1 LRLLRVLGR
10 ALLAAGRIRDH
21 RFWRLLY
28 WVLSSRIAVAVGVAA
43 LGAIERARGAPA
55 AEFVVARFDALFV
68 RSGWPAHQPG
78 WVNLDASRF
87 LWRVRLRRR
96 GRRPRARKRPAA
108 TAAGPLRLGCV
119 GRFSGL
125 LAFGPKLFAE
135 TPAEIELHI
144 FDCEYAGR
152 AARYLEGLAAYTP
165 LPGDAA
171 PSQLADAVN
180 DAALDA
186 LLLVLRGGEAYELA
200 NLVTVPCLMFVCT
213 GSDLL
218 HHPSADVQLYAQ
230 READYLLRGRR
241 LFCATSRAPFG
252 EEELYP
258 AFFPYDARGLDAS
271 SRRGWEAREPL
282 AVVHGSLYKVASP
295 AYLDCLARLL
305 QADAALELVL
315 MGKDDGRSLAEIR
328 ARMRAAGVE
337 SRVHYEGVFSP
348 VRAADGTLDDPGWQ
362 KLVGLLG
369 RARLAPDPFPVC
381 GATARVEVFGAG
393 VPSPHLAVRFDEA
406 SWGRSQDAV
415 VELEALRVPLVD
427 APSVAAY
434 EALCRRC
441 LVDDAFADQVAAA
454 QGDVFARVTDGA
466 AYWRQILTCYDEWA
480 RRVGVGAEDPGTPEP
495 G

>member
-1 LRLLRVLGR
+1 LRLLRAFGR
-10 ALLAAGRIRDH
+10 VLLAAGRIRNH
-21 RFWRLLY
+21 RFWRLVYRL
-28 WVLSSRIAVAVGVAA
+28 LRSRLAVAAGAA
-43 LGAIERARGAPA
+43 VLGAIERARGTPA
-55 AEFVVARFDALFV
+55 ADFVIARFDALFV

-78 WVNLDASRF
+78 WVNLDASRY

-96 GRRPRARKRPAA
+96 GRRPGVRKRRAA
-108 TAAGPLRLGCV
+108 TAGRPLRLGCV

-125 LAFGPKLFAE
+125 LGFGPQLFAE
-135 TPAEIELHI
+135 TPAEIALHI
-144 FDCEYAGR
+144 FDCEYGERAG
-152 AARYLEGLAAYTP
+152 RYLEGLAEYTP

-171 PSQLADAVN
+171 PSQLAAAVN

-186 LLLVLRGGEAYELA
+186 LLLVLRGAEAYELA
-200 NLVTVPCLMFVCT
+200 ERVTVPCLMFACT

-218 HHPSADVQLYAQ
+218 HHPSVDVQLYAQ

-252 EEELYP
+252 DEELDP

-282 AVVHGSLYKVASP
+282 AVVHGSLYKVASS
-295 AYLDCLARLL
+295 AYVDCLARLL
-305 QADAALELVL
+305 QADAGLELVL

-328 ARMRAAGVE
+328 AQMRAAGVE
-337 SRVHYEGVFSP
+337 SRLYYEGVFSP
-348 VRAADGTLDDPGWQ
+348 ARGADGTLDDPGWQ

-369 RARLAPDPFPVC
+369 RARLAPDPFPIC
-381 GATARVEVFGAG
+381 GATARVEAFGAG

-406 SWGRSQDAV
+406 SWGRSQEAV
-415 VELEALRVPLVD
+415 VEVEALRVPLVD

-434 EALCRRC
+434 EELCRRC
-441 LVDDAFADQVAAA
+441 LGDGVFADQVAAA
-454 QGDVFARVTDGA
+454 QADVFARVTDGA
-466 AYWRQILTCYDEWA
+466 AYWRQILACYDEWA
-480 RRVGVGAEDPGTPEP
+480 RRVGVNDPGTPEP